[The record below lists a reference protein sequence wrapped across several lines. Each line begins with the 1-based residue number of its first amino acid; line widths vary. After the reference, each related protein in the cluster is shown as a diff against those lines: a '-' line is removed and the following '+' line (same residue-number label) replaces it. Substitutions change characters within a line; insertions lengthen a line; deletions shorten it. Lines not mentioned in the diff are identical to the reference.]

1 MNPEIETKD
10 DTIKRLRE
18 ELAIYQETV
27 VSLNNEIRR
36 LEVIVYGH

>member
-18 ELAIYQETV
+18 ELALYQETIV
-27 VSLNNEIRR
+27 ALNREVRR
-36 LEVIVYGH
+36 LEVLVYS